1 MELLVKLLSTA
12 LSGAVGLWS
21 GIPAGTALGLP
32 AVLSGAAAVL
42 GNLAAIAMAA
52 LAHGWSG
59 RLVDRWA
66 RRRGG
71 ASSTHRDRLERV
83 WAGYGLPGVAL
94 LSPLLVGA
102 PLGTVLALLLGAP
115 RRRLLGWMVA
125 SVVLSGTV
133 LTGAT
138 AFGLSV
144 FGG

>member
-1 MELLVKLLSTA
+1 MIAGPVA
-12 LSGAVGLWS
+12 GA
-21 GIPAGTALGLP
+21 GLP
-32 AVLSGAAAVL
+32 LRT
-42 GNLAAIAMAA
+42 AIAWSA
-52 LAHGWSG
+52 SG
-59 RLVDRWA
+59 RGTGSPA
-66 RRRGG
+66 
-71 ASSTHRDRLERV
+71 
-83 WAGYGLPGVAL
+83 VAL

-125 SVVLSGTV
+125 SVVLWGTV